1 MKPEKS
7 FGAKETRFLPP
18 IVKFKNACDMA
29 QLLLLPSPF
38 AVVRILPNSLYLIG
52 NLNNLA

>member
-1 MKPEKS
+1 MKPEKL

-18 IVKFKNACDMA
+18 IVKLKKACDMA

-38 AVVRILPNSLYLIG
+38 VVVRILPNSFYLIG
-52 NLNNLA
+52 NFNNLA